1 MVSGSISLPFRGTFH
16 LSLTVLVHYRSIKV
30 FSLASWS
37 SLFPTEFH
45 VFRCT
50 QEIMWKVIWFYIQG
64 FYLLWLV
71 FPDHSTIKWFYDFHV
86 HPQLHTMIP
95 ITPIEQHLR
104 VLKSNRFGLLPVRS
118 PLLGQSLNWFLFLEL
133 LRCFSSLGLPYCPI
147 YSDNNSIR

>member
-16 LSLTVLVHYRSIKV
+16 LSLTVLVHYRSTKV

-37 SLFPTEFH
+37 LQIPTEFH

-50 QEIMWKVIWFYIQG
+50 QEIMWKIIRFYIQG

-71 FPDHSTIKWFYDFHV
+71 FPDHSTIKWFCDFHV
-86 HPQLHTMIP
+86 HPQLHIMIP
-95 ITPIEQHLR
+95 ITPIEQRLR
-104 VLKSNRFGLLPVRS
+104 ALASNRFGLLPVRS
-118 PLLGQSLNWFLFLEL
+118 PLLGQSLVWFLFLGL
-133 LRCFSSLGLPYCPI
+133 LRCFSSPGLPYCPI